1 MSRSTAPDG
10 SAPATRSGAGKST
23 LGKIVAIFA
32 ALAVAAVLIS
42 IKSLDAAANQKNTS
56 VKFDLSWLLRSFG
69 DTTTGKLAT
78 LLYAVVVFG
87 VIFLGILG
95 LASMFTGRLGE
106 RVQAVAFAGP
116 TVVFIALALIYP
128 MILTIRRAFYD
139 GKFFDLNFGT
149 VRSRGKF
156 VAFDNFERLWTTP
169 GLKQVFVNTALW
181 VVLVPLFATG
191 MGLLYA
197 LLIDRAR
204 GEAFAK
210 ALIFLPMAI
219 SMVGATLI
227 WKFVYNF
234 NGDPTSSQIGLI
246 NAVRKGVG
254 MEPANFLGDPPMNTI
269 WLIVIMIWIQ
279 TGFAMTVLSAAIKAI
294 PDEILEAARM
304 DGVSG
309 FKMFRFITL
318 PSIRSSVI
326 VVLTTIGIGTLKAFD
341 IVQASS
347 GGKFGDSVLA
357 QEFYT
362 RSFVTQQPGLG
373 AAIAI
378 VIFLL
383 VMPIIIFNVIQ
394 MRKDA

>member
-1 MSRSTAPDG
+1 M
-10 SAPATRSGAGKST
+10 
-23 LGKIVAIFA
+23 IF
-32 ALAVAAVLIS
+32 
-42 IKSLDAAANQKNTS
+42 SL
-56 VKFDLSWLLRSFG
+56 V
-69 DTTTGKLAT
+69 
-78 LLYAVVVFG
+78 
-87 VIFLGILG
+87 FLGILG

-116 TVVFIALALIYP
+116 TVLFITLALIYP
-128 MILTIRRAFYD
+128 MILTIRRSFYD
-139 GKFFDLNFGT
+139 GKFFDLTFGT
-149 VRSRGKF
+149 ARSKGKF
-156 VAFDNFERLWTTP
+156 VGFDNFEKLWTTP
-169 GLKQVFVNTALW
+169 GLPGVFVNTALW
-181 VVLVPLFATG
+181 VILVPLFATSL
-191 MGLLYA
+191 GLLYA

-204 GEAFAK
+204 GEAVAK

-234 NGDPTSSQIGLI
+234 NGDPTGPQIGLV
-246 NAVRKGVG
+246 NAALKGLG
-254 MEPANFLGDPPMNTI
+254 MEPVNFLGNAPLNTFA
-269 WLIVIMIWIQ
+269 LIVIMIWIQ
-279 TGFAMTVLSAAIKAI
+279 AGFAMTILSAAIKAI

-326 VVLTTIGIGTLKAFD
+326 VVLTTIAIGTLKAFD

-378 VIFLL
+378 VIFVL
-383 VMPIIIFNVIQ
+383 VMPIIVFNVIQ